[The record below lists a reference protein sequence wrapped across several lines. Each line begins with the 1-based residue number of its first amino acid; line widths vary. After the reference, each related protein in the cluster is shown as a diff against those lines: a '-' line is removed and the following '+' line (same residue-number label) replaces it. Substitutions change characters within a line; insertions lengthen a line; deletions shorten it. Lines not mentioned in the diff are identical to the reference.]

1 MVRLGQTVDI
11 GVTPVLRGKYDDF
24 FWSTYIMDGI
34 RRGAMQH
41 AVKLLQP
48 QPRPFGRA
56 RSDDGEIGYGRLPIV
71 VGFVRL

>member
-1 MVRLGQTVDI
+1 MI
-11 GVTPVLRGKYDDF
+11 F
-24 FWSTYIMDGI
+24 FAYGGTYIMDGI

>member
-1 MVRLGQTVDI
+1 MIFLVYLYYGRH
-11 GVTPVLRGKYDDF
+11 KA
-24 FWSTYIMDGI
+24 
-34 RRGAMQH
+34 RRH
-41 AVKLLQP
+41 AACCLTVKLLQP

>member
-1 MVRLGQTVDI
+1 MI
-11 GVTPVLRGKYDDF
+11 F
-24 FWSTYIMDGI
+24 FWSTYIMEGI